1 VNVSDKIRFMRQLKG
16 WSQEE
21 MAEKLEMSPNGYA
34 NIERGDTD
42 VRLSRLERIAEIF
55 GTNLT
60 ELMSFGERSILYYC
74 GDNNTI
80 TNQHVLQALNALP
93 EGLTMELQK
102 HQILLEHKD
111 KEIQY
116 LKEIIDLLKKPG
128 ASEQAP

>member
-1 VNVSDKIRFMRQLKG
+1 MNVSDKIRFMRQLKG

-34 NIERGDTD
+34 NIEREETD
-42 VRLSRLERIAEIF
+42 VRFSRLEQIADVF

-60 ELMSFGERSILYYC
+60 DLMSFGERSILYYC

-80 TNQHVLQALNALP
+80 TNQQTLNALP
-93 EGLTMELQK
+93 ESLTMELQK
-102 HQILLEHKD
+102 HQILLEQKD

-116 LKEIIDLLKKPG
+116 LKEIISLLKKTG
-128 ASEQAP
+128 AQEQAP

>member
-1 VNVSDKIRFMRQLKG
+1 MNVSDKIRFMRQLKG

-34 NIERGDTD
+34 NIERGETD
-42 VRLSRLERIAEIF
+42 VRFSRLEQIADVF

-60 ELMSFGERSILYYC
+60 DLMSFGERSILYYC

-80 TNQHVLQALNALP
+80 TNQQTLNTLP
-93 EGLTMELQK
+93 ESLTIELQK
-102 HQILLEHKD
+102 HQILLEQKD

-116 LKEIIDLLKKPG
+116 LKEIISLLKKPS
-128 ASEQAP
+128 AQEQAP

>member
-1 VNVSDKIRFMRQLKG
+1 MNVSDKIRFMRQLKG

-42 VRLSRLERIAEIF
+42 VRLSRLEQIADIF

-60 ELMSFGERSILYYC
+60 ELMSFGERNILYYC

-80 TNQHVLQALNALP
+80 TNQHVLQALNAPP
-93 EGLTMELQK
+93 ETLTMELQK
-102 HQILLEHKD
+102 HHILLEHKD

-116 LKEIIDLLKKPG
+116 LKEIIDLLKKSGTSKPV
-128 ASEQAP
+128 P